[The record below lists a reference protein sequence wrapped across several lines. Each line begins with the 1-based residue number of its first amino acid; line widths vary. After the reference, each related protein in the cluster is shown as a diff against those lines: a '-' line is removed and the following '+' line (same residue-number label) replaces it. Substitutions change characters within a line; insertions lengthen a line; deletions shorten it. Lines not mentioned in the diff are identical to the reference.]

1 MMEAQEFI
9 AVPPSD
15 DPDFIRVDFTKQELC
30 GAYYPD
36 QHDID
41 LVGREA
47 YGLTPFSQTARSVSA
62 ILVLVAQ
69 RQSRPNQTRHRGVL
83 GRVPSLHG

>member
-1 MMEAQEFI
+1 MMEAQKCI

-15 DPDFIRVDFTKQELC
+15 DPDFIRIDFTKQELC

-36 QHDID
+36 QYDID

-47 YGLTPFSQTARSVSA
+47 YGLTPIFSDSA
-62 ILVLVAQ
+62 E
-69 RQSRPNQTRHRGVL
+69 RQSYIGAGGAESESPK
-83 GRVPSLHG
+83 SDEA